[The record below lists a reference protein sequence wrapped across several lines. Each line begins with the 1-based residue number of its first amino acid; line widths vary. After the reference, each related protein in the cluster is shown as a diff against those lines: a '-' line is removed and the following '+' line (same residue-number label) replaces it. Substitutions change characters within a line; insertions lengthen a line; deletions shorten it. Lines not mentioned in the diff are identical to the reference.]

1 VKTVTTTEAKAKLNA
16 LLAEVERTGAS
27 VTITNPPNTA
37 AATRQHP
44 AGQRCGPKPTQQ
56 GRCWQEWRG
65 GMPVELCPSP
75 PSDVARVQWRS
86 VNSVGP
92 PPARVGQDHARH
104 AQGHRCGLQPRPVK
118 CSGFSLVS
126 GATDISDLCAQS
138 AQCPQAPAAI
148 IGSVARSVDRHVTGV
163 RIIGDRHRP
172 LEPREQLH
180 GVEPLA
186 SRQAVG
192 VEARDVEHV
201 AWGAAWP
208 WDVKMLNDAIVCI
221 TFAYQEMCGGSHL

>member
-1 VKTVTTTEAKAKLNA
+1 MRAGMAGRNAGRAMSFAAKRCRSRAMA
-16 LLAEVERTGAS
+16 LGELGRSAAS
-27 VTITNPPNTA
+27 
-37 AATRQHP
+37 
-44 AGQRCGPKPTQQ
+44 
-56 GRCWQEWRG
+56 
-65 GMPVELCPSP
+65 
-75 PSDVARVQWRS
+75 ARRARS
-86 VNSVGP
+86 C
-92 PPARVGQDHARH
+92 RH
-104 AQGHRCGLQPRPVK
+104 AQGHRCGLQPRPVNR
-118 CSGFSLVS
+118 SGFSERSHRQQRPVRS
-126 GATDISDLCAQS
+126 VCAVPASSRGNNWISR
-138 AQCPQAPAAI
+138 AA
-148 IGSVARSVDRHVTGV
+148 VDRHVTGV

-221 TFAYQEMCGGSHL
+221 TFAYQEMCGGPHL